1 MSSAPSNPIFFS
13 MYHLLVRDRPG
24 ISSAFW
30 PRDYPTTML
39 RPAAGAAREV
49 DVDERLEDRHRRPGL
64 GGGGPH
70 RDVQARARRDGDGR
84 LLPAPARSRRPRE
97 E

>member
-24 ISSAFW
+24 IWSAFW

-49 DVDERLEDRHRRPGL
+49 DVDERLEGRHRRSGL
-64 GGGGPH
+64 GGGGPQ
-70 RDVQARARRDGDGR
+70 RDGQARAGREGDGG
-84 LLPAPARSRRPRE
+84 LLPAPGRPRRPRE